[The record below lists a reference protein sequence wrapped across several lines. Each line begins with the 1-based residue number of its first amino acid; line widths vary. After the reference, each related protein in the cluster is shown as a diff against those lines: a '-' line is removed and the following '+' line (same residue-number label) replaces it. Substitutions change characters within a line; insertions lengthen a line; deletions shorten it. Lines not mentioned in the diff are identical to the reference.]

1 MKAHVLTMAFLM
13 ALASR
18 GVLAAGSSVPQ
29 IEVTGAPRDD
39 AAIAAEV
46 RQRISEQPSL
56 KSFNIGVRSV
66 DHTVYLEGQVDTRLD
81 TTEAGHVAQAVPGV
95 KKVYDDL
102 YFGNS

>member
-29 IEVTGAPRDD
+29 IEVTGARDD

-56 KSFNIGVRSV
+56 KSFNISVRSV

-81 TTEAGHVAQAVPGV
+81 TTEAGYVAQAVPGV
-95 KKVYDDL
+95 KKVYNDL
-102 YFGNS
+102 YSSNS